1 MFNKYNKKKLC
12 PCSCPNGEGYVVKP
26 IVDAATSTTPVV
38 TTATPETST
47 TAAPQETSTTA
58 ATPEMPTTT
67 ENQEDCDYY
76 GMNPLGTC
84 NCDGQVYISSDCK

>member
-1 MFNKYNKKKLC
+1 M
-12 PCSCPNGEGYVVKP
+12 VKP

-58 ATPEMPTTT
+58 ATTETSTTT
-67 ENQEDCDYY
+67 EKEDNCDFY
-76 GMNPLGTC
+76 GSNPLGTC
-84 NCDGQVYISSDCK
+84 ECDGQVYISSDCK